1 MITNVLKSGR
11 GRQMRRAER
20 CSLRKIR
27 PAVVG
32 CEDRGTGHEPR
43 NVVSSRSWK
52 RQGNKFSPSAPR
64 DTSPTDALVFAQGGP
79 CQNSALQTVS

>member
-27 PAVVG
+27 PAVAG

-52 RQGNKFSPSAPR
+52 RQGNKFSPPAPPG
-64 DTSPTDALVFAQGGP
+64 TPALLTPWFLLREVRVRILP
-79 CQNSALQTVS
+79 YRL

>member
-1 MITNVLKSGR
+1 MITSVLNSGR

-27 PAVVG
+27 PAVAG
-32 CEDRGTGHEPR
+32 CKDRGTGHEPR
-43 NVVSSRSWK
+43 NVASSRGWK

-64 DTSPTDALVFAQGGP
+64 GISPADALIFAQGDP
-79 CQNSALQTVS
+79 CQNSAL